1 MSNVDF
7 NANFV
12 HEFLQVLLKNEMTG
26 AITAA
31 AIT

>member
-12 HEFLQVLLKNEMTG
+12 HEFLQILLKDVMTG
-26 AITAA
+26 AIAAA